1 MANILPTISNNS
13 TSRAR
18 LLGQQL
24 NMLHGLREARSWI
37 VDAEPNGRDYVGR
50 TADWLA
56 AQDHHLARLA
66 QIDAMIAEIEA
77 YSEALDQM

>member
-1 MANILPTISNNS
+1 MAHILPTISTNG
-13 TSRAR
+13 TSKAR
-18 LLGQQL
+18 LMGQQL

-37 VDAEPNGRDYVGR
+37 VDAEPNSRDYVGR
-50 TADWLA
+50 TEDWRAVRA
-56 AQDHHLARLA
+56 AHIARLA

>member
-1 MANILPTISNNS
+1 MSHILPSVTTNG
-13 TSRAR
+13 TSKAR
-18 LLGQQL
+18 LMGQQI

-37 VDAEPNGRDYVGR
+37 VDAEPNSRDYVGR
-50 TADWLA
+50 MEDWRVVRA
-56 AQDHHLARLA
+56 AHIARLG

>member
-1 MANILPTISNNS
+1 MILPSITTNS
-13 TSRAR
+13 TSRAK

-50 TADWLA
+50 MHDWREVRE
-56 AQDHHLARLA
+56 QHIARVA
-66 QIDAMIAEIEA
+66 MIDAMIAEIEA
-77 YSEALDQM
+77 YAEALDQM

>member
-1 MANILPTISNNS
+1 MSHILPSITTNS
-13 TSRAR
+13 TSKVR

-56 AQDHHLARLA
+56 ARDHHLARLA